1 MEIRQVMYISFN
13 KKNIFDYI
21 FLFNLVDD
29 INIYL
34 RYEAWVGK

>member
-21 FLFNLVDD
+21 FLSNLVDD

-34 RYEAWVGK
+34 RYEG